1 MQPTQHRHHIAGEAI
16 GGKVRG
22 SRYHELT
29 SAADAAG
36 TADFRVYRQQPGL
49 LPNIVMH
56 AVGSDGF
63 PRLTRR

>member
-1 MQPTQHRHHIAGEAI
+1 VQQTQHRHYISGEAI

-22 SRYHELT
+22 SRYHELA

>member
-1 MQPTQHRHHIAGEAI
+1 MQQTQHRQYIAGEAI

-36 TADFRVYRQQPGL
+36 TAEFRVYRQQPGL
-49 LPNIVMH
+49 LPNIIMH

>member
-1 MQPTQHRHHIAGEAI
+1 MQQTQHRHYIAGEAI
-16 GGKVRG
+16 GGAIRR
-22 SRYHELT
+22 SRNRELT

-63 PRLTRR
+63 PKLTRR